1 MGFKMSKNKGK
12 GGKSQRRLKSKVTRT
27 RELKY
32 KEDGE
37 EYARVE
43 KFVAPG
49 ILEATCADGVT
60 RSRCQIRGK
69 MKNRIWIK
77 KDDIILL
84 RLGEVGVHDAIVILK
99 YTEEEVRKLK
109 QAKELPEYM
118 CTEIENIETREK
130 LDDGFMVF
138 NDTSEESN
146 D

>member
-1 MGFKMSKNKGK
+1 MG
-12 GGKSQRRLKSKVTRT
+12 
-27 RELKY
+27 
-32 KEDGE
+32 
-37 EYARVE
+37 
-43 KFVAPG
+43 APG

-84 RLGEVGVHDAIVILK
+84 HLNEVGVHDAIVILK
-99 YTEEEVRKLK
+99 YTEEEVKKLK

-118 CTEIENIETREK
+118 CIEIENIETREK

-138 NDTSEESN
+138 NGKSLIYQFSFYKLIYLEKISSKLVNFNNYVKICKTLKIFR
-146 D
+146 

>member
-49 ILEATCADGVT
+49 ILEATCADGLT

-77 KDDIILL
+77 EDD
-84 RLGEVGVHDAIVILK
+84 
-99 YTEEEVRKLK
+99 RKLK

-118 CTEIENIETREK
+118 CTETENIETREK
-130 LDDGFMVF
+130 LDDGYMVSTTLVKNQMIKEF
-138 NDTSEESN
+138 KNRYYLRPFIQ
-146 D
+146 